1 MRKNKLFFKYKRM
14 PLKDTYILLGSAG
27 SGKSTQAE
35 LLKSSLHLA
44 HIDIGGELRAVASHD
59 TELGKQVNDIINVKH
74 EFVPDDV
81 VFAVL
86 TDAVRSVP
94 ETVGLLIDGIPR
106 RESQIQRTLDV
117 LKESGRSLN
126 KVIFIDVPEA
136 VSVERISRRY
146 ACQTCKRTYI
156 LGKNLIDSEK
166 PCRYCGGK
174 IAQRADDT
182 EEGVRKRHQIFHQD
196 TLPVAKYFEAT
207 GQLLHVDGNQ
217 ETYKVFKYI
226 LEHVRP
232 D

>member
-1 MRKNKLFFKYKRM
+1 M

-44 HIDIGGELRAVASHD
+44 HIDIGAELRAVAAHD
-59 TELGKQVNDIINVKH
+59 TELGRQVNEFINVKH
-74 EFVPDDV
+74 ELAPDDT

-86 TDAVRSVP
+86 VDAVHSVP

-106 RESQIQRTLDV
+106 GESQIDEV
-117 LKESGRSLN
+117 LKVLEESGRTLN

-136 VSVERISRRY
+136 VSVERISKRY
-146 ACQTCKRTYI
+146 ACEGCKRTYI
-156 LGKNLIDSEK
+156 LGKNLIDSTK
-166 PCRYCGGK
+166 PCRYCGGH
-174 IAQRADDT
+174 IAQRVDDT
-182 EEGVRKRHQIFHQD
+182 EDGVRKRHQIFHQK
-196 TLPVAKYFEAT
+196 TLPVIRYFEST

-217 ETYKVFKYI
+217 ETYRVFKFI

>member
-1 MRKNKLFFKYKRM
+1 M

-35 LLKSSLHLA
+35 LLKSSLHLS
-44 HIDIGGELRAVASHD
+44 HIDIGSELRAVAAHD
-59 TELGKQVNDIINVKH
+59 TALGRQVNDIINIKH

-86 TDAVRSVP
+86 VDAVRSVP

-106 RESQIQRTLDV
+106 RESQIAKV
-117 LKESGRSLN
+117 LEVLTETGRALN
-126 KVIFIDVPEA
+126 KVIYIDVPEA
-136 VSVERISRRY
+136 VSVERISKRY
-146 ACQTCKRTYI
+146 ACVQCKRTYI
-156 LGKNLIDSEK
+156 LGKSLIDSNK

-174 IAQRADDT
+174 ITQRIDDT
-182 EEGVRKRHQIFHQD
+182 EEGVRKRHQIFQEE
-196 TLPVAKYFEAT
+196 TLPVVRYFENT
-207 GQLLHVDGNQ
+207 GQLLRVDGNQ

>member
-1 MRKNKLFFKYKRM
+1 M

-44 HIDIGGELRAVASHD
+44 HIDIGSELRAVAAHD
-59 TELGKQVNDIINVKH
+59 TELGRQVNDIINVKH
-74 EFVPDDV
+74 EFVPDEV

-86 TDAVRSVP
+86 EDAIRSVP
-94 ETVGLLIDGIPR
+94 ETVGLLVDGIPR
-106 RESQIQRTLDV
+106 RESQIAKV
-117 LKESGRSLN
+117 LELFTETGRSLN
-126 KVIFIDVPEA
+126 KVLFIDVPAA
-136 VSVERISRRY
+136 VSVRRISKRY
-146 ACQTCKRTYI
+146 ACQKCKRTYI
-156 LGKNLIDSEK
+156 LGKNLIDAEK

-174 IAQRADDT
+174 IMQRADDT
-182 EEGVRKRHQIFHQD
+182 EEGVRKRHQIFQEE
-196 TLPVAKYFEAT
+196 TLPVVKYFEGT
-207 GQLLHVDGNQ
+207 GQLLQVDGDQ

>member
-1 MRKNKLFFKYKRM
+1 M

-44 HIDIGGELRAVASHD
+44 HIDIGSELRAVAAHD
-59 TELGKQVNDIINVKH
+59 TELGRQVNDIINVKH
-74 EFVPDDV
+74 EFVPDEV

-86 TDAVRSVP
+86 EDAIRSVP
-94 ETVGLLIDGIPR
+94 ETVGLLVDGIPR
-106 RESQIQRTLDV
+106 RESQIAKV
-117 LKESGRSLN
+117 LELFAETGRSLN
-126 KVIFIDVPEA
+126 KVLFIDVPAA
-136 VSVERISRRY
+136 VSVERISKRY
-146 ACQTCKRTYI
+146 ACQKCKRTYI

-174 IAQRADDT
+174 IMQRADDT
-182 EEGVRKRHQIFHQD
+182 EEGVRKRHQIFQEE
-196 TLPVAKYFEAT
+196 TLPVVKYFEGT
-207 GQLLHVDGNQ
+207 GQLLQVDGDQ

>member
-1 MRKNKLFFKYKRM
+1 M
-14 PLKDTYILLGSAG
+14 PLTDTYILLGSAG

-44 HIDIGGELRAVASHD
+44 HIDIGSELRAVAAHD
-59 TELGKQVNDIINVKH
+59 TKLGQRVNEIINVKH

-86 TDAVRSVP
+86 VDAVRSVP

-106 RESQIQRTLDV
+106 RESQIQKVLDV
-117 LKESGRSLN
+117 LEESSRTLN
-126 KVIFIDVPEA
+126 KVIFIDVPAA
-136 VSVERISRRY
+136 VSVDRISKRY

-156 LGKNLIDSEK
+156 LGKNLIDSEA
-166 PCRYCGGK
+166 PCRYCKGK
-174 IAQRADDT
+174 IAQRPDDT
-182 EEGVRKRHQIFHQD
+182 EDGVRKRHQIFQEE
-196 TLPVAKYFEAT
+196 TLPVVKYFEGT
-207 GQLLHVDGNQ
+207 GQLLHVDGDQ
-217 ETYKVFKYI
+217 ETYKVFQNI

>member
-1 MRKNKLFFKYKRM
+1 M
-14 PLKDTYILLGSAG
+14 PLKDTYILIGSAG

-44 HIDIGGELRAVASHD
+44 HIDIGSELRAVAAHD
-59 TELGKQVNDIINVKH
+59 TELGRQVNDIINVKH

-86 TDAVRSVP
+86 SDAIHFVP

-106 RESQIQRTLDV
+106 RESQIARVLDV
-117 LKESGRSLN
+117 LEKSGRSLN
-126 KVIFIDVPEA
+126 KVIYIDVPET
-136 VSVERISRRY
+136 VSVGRISKRY
-146 ACQTCKRTYI
+146 ACGTCKRTYI
-156 LGKNLIDSEK
+156 LGKSLIDSEK

-174 IAQRADDT
+174 IMQRADDT
-182 EEGVRKRHQIFHQD
+182 EEGVRKRHQIFQEE
-196 TLPVAKYFEAT
+196 TLPVVNYFQKT
-207 GQLLHVDGNQ
+207 GQLLHVNGDQ
-217 ETYKVFKYI
+217 ETYKVFKQV

>member
-1 MRKNKLFFKYKRM
+1 M

-44 HIDIGGELRAVASHD
+44 HIDIGSELRAVASQN
-59 TELGKQVNDIINVKH
+59 TELGRQVNDIINIKH

-86 TDAVRSVP
+86 SDAVAYVP

-106 RESQIQRTLDV
+106 RESQIQKVLAILEKTGRT
-117 LKESGRSLN
+117 LN

-146 ACQTCKRTYI
+146 ACEGCKRTYI
-156 LGKNLIDSEK
+156 LGKNLIDSER
-166 PCRYCGGK
+166 PCRYCGAK
-174 IAQRADDT
+174 IAQRKDDT
-182 EEGVRKRHQIFHQD
+182 EEGVRKRHQIFQEE
-196 TLPVAKYFEAT
+196 TLPVVQYFEAT

>member
-1 MRKNKLFFKYKRM
+1 M

-35 LLKSSLHLA
+35 LLKSSLHLV
-44 HIDIGGELRAVASHD
+44 HIDIGSELRAVAAHD
-59 TELGKQVNDIINVKH
+59 TELGRQVNEIINVKH

-86 TDAVRSVP
+86 TDAVQFVP

-106 RESQIQRTLDV
+106 RESQIQRVLDV
-117 LKESGRSLN
+117 LKASGRSLN
-126 KVIFIDVPEA
+126 TVIFIDVPET
-136 VSVERISRRY
+136 VSVDRISKRY
-146 ACQTCKRTYI
+146 ACLQCKRTYI

-166 PCRYCGGK
+166 PCRYCGGT
-174 IAQRADDT
+174 ILQRADDT
-182 EEGVRKRHQIFHQD
+182 EEGVRKRHQIFHKD
-196 TLPVAKYFEAT
+196 TLPVVKYFEET

-217 ETYKVFKYI
+217 ETYKVFKNI
-226 LEHVRP
+226 LEHIRP